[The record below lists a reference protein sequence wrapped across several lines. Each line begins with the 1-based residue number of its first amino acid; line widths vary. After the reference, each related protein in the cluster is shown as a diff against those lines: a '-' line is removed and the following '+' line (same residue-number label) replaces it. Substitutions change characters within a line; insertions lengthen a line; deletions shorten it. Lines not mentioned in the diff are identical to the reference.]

1 MSNDKEFEID
11 LNILTNN
18 TKKLIA
24 NYSDYNYFF
33 ADLRNN
39 AFGLGI
45 FVVNTLVNSGINY
58 IFVSSLNDAIKVRRY
73 NNEIPILVTEEIDKE
88 YIFDAI
94 NNNITITVMSS
105 NYLLEI
111 SKLKIKDELKI
122 HILLDNG
129 SNKLGL
135 KNYTELK
142 EIIDIINTNKYLTLE
157 GIYSEL
163 TSYGIDDTFYYDQMS
178 ILNKLISKVGVTDL
192 IVHLNE
198 PLMFHKKPEN
208 INGIKFD
215 LSLFGI
221 INKYEDNIINNLKR
235 KSIEKKYGDLS
246 FKDLNI
252 NLDLVFSITSK
263 VISVNCGKKEEL
275 VGKKHVLKQDSL
287 LGIIGIGYKSGITGS
302 LKSVLIN
309 GSTYEIIASFLDY
322 IIVLI
327 DESVK
332 VNDKVY
338 IISNR
343 NNIYKLIEKL
353 NTNRYYLM
361 TTLNSNIKR
370 IYKDNDELKEV
381 FY

>member
-73 NNEIPILVTEEIDKE
+73 NNEIPILVTDEIDKE

-135 KNYTELK
+135 KNYTKLK

-163 TSYGIDDTFYYDQMS
+163 TSYGIDDTFYYEQMS

-221 INKYEDNIINNLKR
+221 TNKYEDNILNNLKR

-263 VISVNCGKKEEL
+263 VISLNCGKKDEL
-275 VGKKHVLKQDSL
+275 VGKKHILKQDSL

-302 LKSVLIN
+302 LKSVVIN

-338 IISNR
+338 LISNR

>member
-73 NNEIPILVTEEIDKE
+73 NNEIPILVTDEIDKE

-163 TSYGIDDTFYYDQMS
+163 TSYGIDDTFYYEQMS

-221 INKYEDNIINNLKR
+221 TNKYEDNIINNLKR
-235 KSIEKKYGDLS
+235 KTIEKKYGDLS

-263 VISVNCGKKEEL
+263 VISLNCGKKEEL
-275 VGKKHVLKQDSL
+275 VGKKHILKQDSL

-309 GSTYEIIASFLDY
+309 GSNYEIIASFLDY

>member
-73 NNEIPILVTEEIDKE
+73 NNEIPILVTDEIDKE

-135 KNYTELK
+135 KNYTKLK

-163 TSYGIDDTFYYDQMS
+163 TSYGIDDTFYYEQMS

-221 INKYEDNIINNLKR
+221 TNKYEDNIINNLKR
-235 KSIEKKYGDLS
+235 KTIEKKYGDLS

-263 VISVNCGKKEEL
+263 VISLNCGKKEEL
-275 VGKKHVLKQDSL
+275 VGKKHILKQDSL

>member
-73 NNEIPILVTEEIDKE
+73 NNEIPILVTDEIDKE

-163 TSYGIDDTFYYDQMS
+163 TSYGIDDTFYYEQMS

-221 INKYEDNIINNLKR
+221 TNKYEDNILNNLKR

-263 VISVNCGKKEEL
+263 VISLNCGKKEEL

-302 LKSVLIN
+302 LKSVVIN
-309 GSTYEIIASFLDY
+309 GSNYEIIASLLDY